1 MPDNEK
7 TTIQVDIETRSRLE
21 KLGVKGE
28 SYDDVIRRLLDEL
41 KSKSKAG

>member
-1 MPDNEK
+1 MADNDK
-7 TTIQVDIETRSRLE
+7 TTIQVDVETRCRLE

-41 KSKSKAG
+41 SIAKLAK